1 MCRHPEESAGDA
13 HKAADAAEAAP
24 YDAASLWSRLTYRYA
39 LPLFRIGVT
48 KPLEID
54 DLPSIATRDEL
65 PDVTR
70 RIVEAWEAERVK
82 PKPSLPWALARCFR
96 RDLVLSGLLFLLDF
110 GALVAQAALLRP
122 FVNWLARSTGN
133 AGGGF
138 WRAALVVTAGLTNLF
153 AHHAAFGRTT
163 HRPVPKV
170 DHRLIGVAV
179 IMSLVSHL
187 ARCL

>member
-1 MCRHPEESAGDA
+1 MCRPAGAASQPEPPDDA
-13 HKAADAAEAAP
+13 AEAEAAP

-39 LPLFRIGVT
+39 LPLFRVGVQR
-48 KPLEID
+48 PLQIT

-96 RDLVLSGLLFLLDF
+96 RDLVLSGMLFLLDF

-133 AGGGF
+133 SGGGF
-138 WRAALVVTAGLTNLF
+138 WRAALVVLAGLTNLF
-153 AHHAAFGRTT
+153 AHHAAFFMVMR
-163 HRPVPKV
+163 
-170 DHRLIGVAV
+170 GVEIKFRAPHAIDV
-179 IMSLVSHL
+179 LP
-187 ARCL
+187 

>member
-1 MCRHPEESAGDA
+1 MCKPAGAADQPAPLDA
-13 HKAADAAEAAP
+13 AVDAAEAAP

-39 LPLFRIGVT
+39 LPLFRIGVQR
-48 KPLEID
+48 PLQIG

-70 RIVEAWEAERVK
+70 RIVDAWEAERVK

-153 AHHAAFGRTT
+153 AHHAAFFM
-163 HRPVPKV
+163 V
-170 DHRLIGVAV
+170 
-179 IMSLVSHL
+179 M
-187 ARCL
+187 RCVEIKFRAPHAIDATSSP